1 MRERIC
7 LGGCSDVTEDD
18 LKEFKVLEFIEVEPD
33 KLVWNDAGTGTW
45 TSGPPVGPFD
55 SKFSDPWSERF
66 KRNVAR
72 ETAWYCLVFFD
83 HTFLM
88 NIGPKSRTGPFIY
101 IVGSAHPWYRSR
113 SRGLILDPNRPNTK

>member
-45 TSGPPVGPFD
+45 MSGPPVFPFD
-55 SKFSDPWSERF
+55 TNFSGPWFEHFR
-66 KRNVAR
+66 
-72 ETAWYCLVFFD
+72 TALA
-83 HTFLM
+83 
-88 NIGPKSRTGPFIY
+88 
-101 IVGSAHPWYRSR
+101 GSTHPWYRSR
-113 SRGLILDPNRPNTK
+113 SRGLILDPDRPNT

>member
-55 SKFSDPWSERF
+55 PNFSGPWFEYFR
-66 KRNVAR
+66 
-72 ETAWYCLVFFD
+72 TALA
-83 HTFLM
+83 
-88 NIGPKSRTGPFIY
+88 
-101 IVGSAHPWYRSR
+101 GSAHPRYRSR
-113 SRGLILDPNRPNTK
+113 SRGLILDPNRSNT